1 MRNGGSGARSR
12 SSQYRPARVTGP
24 KGNEERSRNRW
35 EAPEVAK
42 QFAERPPDHRLVQL
56 FAASGEYASV
66 HESWRAGPN
75 PRVLDVG
82 SAGGRNTVWL
92 ASEGADVLAVDA
104 SHTMV
109 AETRKRLAAV
119 IGEAEAAARVRHG
132 YIDDLSAYA
141 TGGFDLVVAL
151 GVLQNAQSDA
161 EWGRALNEV
170 ARVLR
175 VGGLALVA
183 NFSPESAPRG
193 VPLAREPGTDHVWR
207 GFGGPGSLMTLPDM
221 ASLDEHFRQR
231 GMLLA
236 LPTESLRVAT
246 DAGHRVTLNALYR
259 KA

>member
-1 MRNGGSGARSR
+1 M
-12 SSQYRPARVTGP
+12 TGP
-24 KGNEERSRNRW
+24 KDNGERPSNRW
-35 EAPEVAK
+35 EEPEVAK

-56 FAASGEYASV
+56 FAASGEYASA
-66 HESWRAGPN
+66 HATWRAGSHPQ
-75 PRVLDVG
+75 VLDLG

-92 ASEGADVLAVDA
+92 ASEGANVQAVDA

-151 GVLQNAQSDA
+151 GVLQNAQTDV
-161 EWGRALNEV
+161 EWGAAVGEV

-183 NFSPESAPRG
+183 NFGPESAPRG
-193 VPLAREPGTDHVWR
+193 VPLEREPGSEHVWR
-207 GFGGPGSLMTLPDM
+207 GFGGPASLMTLPDL

-231 GMLLA
+231 SLLPA
-236 LPTESLRVAT
+236 MATQSVRVAT

-259 KA
+259 KL